1 MTVQKQDALKFNND
15 FNRIKYRSNQ
25 WSKRA
30 PSGLKM
36 RINICDNPGRVKEFL
51 DAGCGVQVMSSEAV
65 NGNTSKIFDALEGL
79 GSPVAHISVKGE
91 QTVPIM
97 AATRTNSL
105 YAQKDR
111 CPC

>member
-1 MTVQKQDALKFNND
+1 
-15 FNRIKYRSNQ
+15 
-25 WSKRA
+25 
-30 PSGLKM
+30 
-36 RINICDNPGRVKEFL
+36 
-51 DAGCGVQVMSSEAV
+51 MSSEAV
-65 NGNTSKIFDALEGL
+65 NGNTSEIFDALEGL